1 MSLTRLTTDP
11 ENGMYPS
18 AACRHELAF
27 MSWRNGP
34 AVVRDAPTD
43 QSALLSMPPGSA
55 IDPRWS
61 PDGSRI
67 VFMAGPETDP
77 NAWQSDSDQRA
88 IRGRGQ
94 DRSTRLR

>member
-1 MSLTRLTTDP
+1 
-11 ENGMYPS
+11 
-18 AACRHELAF
+18 
-27 MSWRNGP
+27 
-34 AVVRDAPTD
+34 
-43 QSALLSMPPGSA
+43 MPPGSA